1 MGLSPNSDRDFGP
14 GKARLL
20 QGNGMVESRKNTVYA
35 LLVLLPSVLL
45 LLIFVY
51 GFIANSFYVSLT
63 DWGSGAGLQENPVKN
78 FVGLENYRELFTGFI
93 HERFRQDLINAIF
106 YSVFLVLGTL
116 VVGLF
121 LAILLDKGP
130 KGEHIFRTTFLF
142 PMALSFIVT
151 GTIWRWVF
159 SPQGGV
165 NVIPTWFGMKK
176 GEFLW
181 LSSRDLIWNFNWQNI
196 LQIVA
201 IILFLI
207 FAVILYSGWKKENR
221 VRMIWGAGG
230 SALMLL
236 YAFVLHPLLPPILP
250 YEEIHGFSIA
260 TIGVIIAAV
269 WQYSGYTMALYLAG
283 LRGLPEAMYE
293 SAKMDGASDLRYY
306 FQIAIPNMW
315 PITLSAIIILSHISL
330 KLFALIFSMAGAD
343 NASTGHPSVLMY
355 LVTFRANNF
364 ALGAA
369 ISVILFLMAALFIIP
384 YLIQSYRSRR

>member
-1 MGLSPNSDRDFGP
+1 MEK
-14 GKARLL
+14 GK
-20 QGNGMVESRKNTVYA
+20 
-35 LLVLLPSVLL
+35 
-45 LLIFVY
+45 
-51 GFIANSFYVSLT
+51 
-63 DWGSGAGLQENPVKN
+63 
-78 FVGLENYRELFTGFI
+78 
-93 HERFRQDLINAIF
+93 
-106 YSVFLVLGTL
+106 
-116 VVGLF
+116 
-121 LAILLDKGP
+121 
-130 KGEHIFRTTFLF
+130 
-142 PMALSFIVT
+142 
-151 GTIWRWVF
+151 
-159 SPQGGV
+159 
-165 NVIPTWFGMKK
+165 
-176 GEFLW
+176 FLW
-181 LSSRDLIWNFNWQNI
+181 LSSRELVCTFNWQNI

-201 IILFLI
+201 VILFLI

-221 VRMIWGAGG
+221 AGMIWGAAG
-230 SALMLL
+230 SLLMLL
-236 YAFVLHPLLPPILP
+236 YALVLHPLLPPILP
-250 YEEIHGFSIA
+250 YEETHGFSLA

-315 PITLSAIIILSHISL
+315 PITLSAVIILSHISL

-364 ALGAA
+364 AVGAA

>member
-1 MGLSPNSDRDFGP
+1 
-14 GKARLL
+14 
-20 QGNGMVESRKNTVYA
+20 MVESKKNTIYA
-35 LLVLLPSVLL
+35 LLVLLPSVILL
-45 LLIFVY
+45 AVFVY

-63 DWGSGAGLQENPVKN
+63 DWGRGAGLRLNPVKN
-78 FVGLENYRELFTGFI
+78 YVGLANYRDLFTGFI
-93 HERFRQDLINAIF
+93 HERFRQDLINAVF
-106 YSVFLVLGTL
+106 YSLFLVAGTL
-116 VVGLF
+116 MVGLF

-130 KGEHIFRTTFLF
+130 KGENIFRTTFLF

-181 LSSRDLIWNFNWQNI
+181 LSSRELIWTFNWQNI

-201 IILFLI
+201 LILFLI
-207 FAVILYSGWKKENR
+207 FTLILFSGWKKENR
-221 VRMIWGAGG
+221 IRVIWGASGA
-230 SALMLL
+230 ALMLL
-236 YAFVLHPLLPPILP
+236 YAFVLHPILPPVLP
-250 YEEIHGFSIA
+250 YEETHGFSLA
-260 TIGVIIAAV
+260 TIGIIIGAV
-269 WQYSGYTMALYLAG
+269 WQYSGYAMALYLAG
-283 LRGLPEAMYE
+283 LRGLPIAMYE
-293 SAKMDGASDLRYY
+293 SAKMDGASDARYY

-315 PITLSAIIILSHISL
+315 PITLSAVIILSHISL

-355 LVTFRANNF
+355 LITFRANNF
-364 ALGAA
+364 AVGAA